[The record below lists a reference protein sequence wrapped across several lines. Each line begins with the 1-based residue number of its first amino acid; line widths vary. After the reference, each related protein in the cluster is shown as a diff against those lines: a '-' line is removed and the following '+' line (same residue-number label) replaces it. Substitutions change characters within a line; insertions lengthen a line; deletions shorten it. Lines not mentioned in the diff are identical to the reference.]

1 VMLTWLVMI
10 AVVCLVFWAVF
21 TGNKTVGAVAQFGN
35 LQERAKAQERLAQS
49 VTEGSEFTSKSHR
62 QIEKL
67 VFTLSV
73 LNVGLTCYVLGTA
86 PGKFYIWH
94 SVKAVTLI
102 TARWLDFKKK
112 GDHYL
117 LYDFCYWANLLTLI
131 YIWMCPDWPMLFQI
145 IFMISNGP
153 LAWSV
158 LAFNQALV
166 FHKWQNMTSVF
177 IHVSPMMFSWGLRW
191 FSSEH
196 GFAICADPP
205 ECVADLT
212 SSSLLWAALL
222 RFYVWWIVLYY
233 VWLFVIN
240 GEYIKS
246 RGFNTLYDRVS
257 TKQLRFLFQRID
269 ASDLVKKAFYMLLH
283 LVFGIL
289 TMLLASIFWF
299 NREAH
304 LTFIIVMCVASA
316 WNASA
321 HYEEVFTGA
330 NQKYRQIVEP
340 PTASK
345 HQ

>member
-1 VMLTWLVMI
+1 M
-10 AVVCLVFWAVF
+10 
-21 TGNKTVGAVAQFGN
+21 K
-35 LQERAKAQERLAQS
+35 S
-49 VTEGSEFTSKSHR
+49 TEGLTTETTR
-62 QIEKL
+62 RMERV

-73 LNVGLTCYVLGTA
+73 VNVGITCYVLGTS

-94 SVKAVTLI
+94 SIKAVTLI
-102 TARWLDFKKK
+102 TARWLDFKQK

-131 YIWMCPDWPMLFQI
+131 YIWVFPTRHVLFQI
-145 IFMISNGP
+145 IFMVSNGP

-177 IHVSPMMFSWGLRW
+177 IHVSPMMLSWGLRW

-196 GFAICADPP
+196 DFSICVDPP
-205 ECVADLT
+205 LCVADLDVT
-212 SSSLLWAALL
+212 SLLTAALM
-222 RFYVWWIVLYY
+222 RFYLWWIVLYY

-257 TKQLRFLFQRID
+257 TKQLRFLFQRMN
-269 ASDLVKKAFYMLLH
+269 APDLAKKAFYMLLH
-283 LVFGIL
+283 LVFGVL

-299 NREAH
+299 YREAH
-304 LTFIIVMCVASA
+304 LTFILVMCTASA

-330 NQKYRQIVEP
+330 NKKYIRIADP
-340 PTASK
+340 PK
-345 HQ
+345 QQ